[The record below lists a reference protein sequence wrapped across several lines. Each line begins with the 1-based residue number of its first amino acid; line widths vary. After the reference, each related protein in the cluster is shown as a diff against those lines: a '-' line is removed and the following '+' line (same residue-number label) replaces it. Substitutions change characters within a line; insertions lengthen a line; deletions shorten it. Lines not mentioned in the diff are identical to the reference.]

1 MQEEEKYARKII
13 HIDMD
18 AFYAS
23 VEQRDNPDLRGKP
36 VAVGWDASRGVVAAA
51 SYEARKYG
59 VRSAMS
65 SVQAKRMCPHLIFV
79 HSRFDLYREISHHI
93 RSIFFEYTDLVEPL
107 SLDEAFLDVTH
118 NKIGMPSA
126 TLIAKE
132 IRKRIWDKV
141 QLTASAGV
149 SFNKF
154 LAKLASDMNKPNG
167 MKVIKPGEEVD
178 LLKALQVDKFY
189 GIGPNTAE
197 RMHAYGIHTGGD
209 IQLQSLVSLTRMFGK
224 QGEYYYNISRGIDGR
239 NVNPER
245 ERKSVG
251 TERTYEKDLV
261 TNFERIAELYKLA
274 VELMERL
281 KEVDFKGKTLTL
293 KVKFHDH
300 EQHTH
305 SHTDS
310 RYFND
315 FDFMLQR
322 AKKLLAGMSLERRS
336 IRLMGLTVSNPVSG
350 EGKPVQLTID
360 F

>member
-1 MQEEEKYARKII
+1 
-13 HIDMD
+13 MD

-36 VAVGWDASRGVVAAA
+36 VAVGWDATRGVVAAA

-65 SVQAKRMCPHLIFV
+65 SVQAKRLCPNLIFV
-79 HSRFDLYREISHHI
+79 HSHFDLYREISHHI
-93 RSIFFEYTDLVEPL
+93 RGIFFEYTDLVEPL

-118 NKIGMPSA
+118 NKIGLPSA

-132 IRKRIWDKV
+132 IRKRIWNET

-167 MKVIKPGEEVD
+167 MKVIKPGEEVE
-178 LLKALQVDKFY
+178 LLKNLQVDKFF
-189 GIGPNTAE
+189 GVGSSTAE
-197 RMHAYGIHTGGD
+197 RMNAYGIHMGGD
-209 IQLQSLVSLTRMFGK
+209 LQQQSLTSLMRMFGK
-224 QGEYYYNISRGIDGR
+224 QGGYYYNISRGVDDR
-239 NVNPER
+239 SVNPER

-261 TNFERIAELYKLA
+261 TNFERVAELYKLA

-281 KEVDFKGKTLTL
+281 KEANFRGKTLTL
-293 KVKFHDH
+293 KIKFHDH

-310 RYFND
+310 RYFDD
-315 FDFMLQR
+315 FGLLLQV
-322 AKKLLAGMSLERRS
+322 AKRLLTGMTLERRS
-336 IRLMGLTVSNPVSG
+336 IRLMGLTVSNPMSG

>member
-1 MQEEEKYARKII
+1 MQEEEKYTRKII
-13 HIDMD
+13 HVDMD

-65 SVQAKRMCPHLIFV
+65 SVQAKRLCSDLIFV
-79 HSRFDLYREISHHI
+79 RSRFDLYKEISRHI
-93 RSIFFEYTDLVEPL
+93 RSVFFEYTDLVEPL
-107 SLDEAFLDVTH
+107 SLDEAFLDVTR
-118 NKIGMPSA
+118 NKLGLPSA

-132 IRKRIWDKV
+132 IRKRIWEETR
-141 QLTASAGV
+141 LTASAGV

-167 MKVIKPGEEVD
+167 MKVIKPGEEAE
-178 LLKALQVDKFY
+178 LLKNLQVDKFY

-197 RMHAYGIHTGGD
+197 RMHAYGLHTGGD
-209 IQLQSLVSLTRMFGK
+209 LRRQSITSLTRMFGK
-224 QGEYYYNISRGIDGR
+224 QGEYYYNICRGIDDR
-239 NVNPER
+239 DVNPER

-251 TERTYEKDLV
+251 TERTYEKDLI
-261 TNFERIAELYKLA
+261 TNFERVAELYRLA

-281 KEVDFKGKTLTL
+281 REVGFKGKTLTL
-293 KVKFHDH
+293 KIKFHNH

-310 RYFND
+310 RYFDN
-315 FDFMLQR
+315 FDFLLQK

-336 IRLMGLTVSNPVSG
+336 IRLMGLTVSNPISG
-350 EGKPVQLTID
+350 ERPVQLTID

>member
-1 MQEEEKYARKII
+1 
-13 HIDMD
+13 MD

-36 VAVGWDASRGVVAAA
+36 VAVGWEADRGVVAAA

-65 SVQAKRMCPHLIFV
+65 SVQAKRLCPDLTFV
-79 HSRFDLYREISHHI
+79 RARFDIYKEISRHI

-118 NKIGMPSA
+118 SKIGLPSA
-126 TLIAKE
+126 TLIAEE
-132 IRKRIWDKV
+132 IRKRIWDETG
-141 QLTASAGV
+141 LTASAGV

-154 LAKLASDMNKPNG
+154 LAKLASDMNKPDG
-167 MKVIKPGEEVD
+167 MKVIRPGDEVE
-178 LLKALQVDKFY
+178 LLKGLQVDKFY

-197 RMHAYGIHTGGD
+197 RLHAYGIHTGGD
-209 IQLQSLVSLTRMFGK
+209 LQQQSLTSLTRMFGK
-224 QGEYYYNISRGIDGR
+224 QGEYYYSICRGVDSRG
-239 NVNPER
+239 VNPER

-261 TNFERIAELYKLA
+261 TDFERIAELYKLA

-281 KEVDFKGKTLTL
+281 KETDFKGKTLTL
-293 KVKFHDH
+293 KVKFHNH
-300 EQHTH
+300 EQHTR
-305 SHTDS
+305 SHTDP
-310 RYFND
+310 RYFDD
-315 FDFMLQR
+315 FGFLLQR
-322 AKKLLAGMSLERRS
+322 AKRLLAGMTLERRS
-336 IRLMGLTVSNPVSG
+336 IRLMGLTVSNPMVG
-350 EGKPVQLTID
+350 ERKPVQLTID